1 MVVYRKLLQ
10 NCVLRKI
17 EKDQQMQNQFLL
29 DHVLPIE
36 PILQT
41 VPGTVRVFY
50 GESSFIYL

>member
-17 EKDQQMQNQFLL
+17 EKDQQMQNQILL